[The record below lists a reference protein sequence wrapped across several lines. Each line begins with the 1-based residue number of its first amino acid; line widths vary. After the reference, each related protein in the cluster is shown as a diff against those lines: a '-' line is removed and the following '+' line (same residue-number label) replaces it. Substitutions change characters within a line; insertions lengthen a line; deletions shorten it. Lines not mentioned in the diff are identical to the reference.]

1 MQQSMP
7 GPPGPPGQPGPQG
20 DQGMPGP
27 QGSPGAQGGP
37 AELFNP
43 DADRRDAAERDQMAA
58 QINKLQEEQQVMRNH
73 TLVAQ
78 ELNSRLSAQSARDVR
93 AEIVRTIHETHV
105 HPAPAPP
112 PPPPPPHQDN
122 SALIQ
127 MVGAALTS
135 QNQSIAQ
142 VAHSLGMGV
151 NQATEAM
158 RAQMRPPA
166 PEIIV
171 PQPTQFF
178 NIAEP
183 GGYGPAKAKAG
194 PYRASPPE
202 ETPQLKR
209 STSMAIED
217 QIPVPK
223 PARSRS
229 RGVPET
235 PQLERG
241 GSTST
246 VRYQSEDRI
255 PVPKPAPAR
264 SRSRGA
270 PETPQVVREPR
281 FTLPIRSDEE
291 VIPQFKPRGRSPAVP
306 MIQEEETPQ
315 LPERLRGRLEARRA
329 AEAQGQSGQA
339 TELGR
344 YFQRY
349 RANLH
354 SKQAMRKRAASAV
367 PLTRESLGDMIV
379 AVEKSGVRLRSPGQN
394 KITIGTFDKRQRV

>member
-1 MQQSMP
+1 
-7 GPPGPPGQPGPQG
+7 
-20 DQGMPGP
+20 
-27 QGSPGAQGGP
+27 
-37 AELFNP
+37 
-43 DADRRDAAERDQMAA
+43 
-58 QINKLQEEQQVMRNH
+58 MRNH

-93 AEIVRTIHETHV
+93 ADIIRTIHETHV

-122 SALIQ
+122 SAFIQ

-142 VAHSLGMGV
+142 VAHTLGMSV

-166 PEIIV
+166 PAIIV
-171 PQPTQFF
+171 PQQTQFF
-178 NIAEP
+178 RIASTEP
-183 GGYGPAKAKAG
+183 GGYGPAKAKGAPG
-194 PYRASPPE
+194 PYRALPPPPPEPTPPLLPPQPAPGTASKAPAPPPE

-209 STSMAIED
+209 GS
-217 QIPVPK
+217 
-223 PARSRS
+223 
-229 RGVPET
+229 
-235 PQLERG
+235 
-241 GSTST
+241 STST